1 MNKLDRLLYILNK
14 LDQRARVHPKEIAQE
29 LGVTERT
36 VYRYLKTLQKADF
49 PIEYHRNRGTYAFA
63 EGFSLKRALLATD
76 EILILAL
83 ARKMLGPLGDEK
95 LKDFISRLE
104 KRISSPVE
112 RTENF
117 AAIFGIQPAGVDFRL
132 LDLLRDLSLA
142 IREHECVEIEY
153 EKEPGEREKREVEP
167 YFIFFTGDFWYVHT
181 WCRARDAE
189 RTFALDKISS
199 WRRTGRYFLP
209 RKEVHSLK
217 DVEEAFGPY
226 VDDEPQE
233 VVVRFDEVV
242 SQYFF
247 RRKWVKDQE
256 VTRLDDGSVEVRFTV
271 RGVQGLKHWLYKW
284 LPWFEIV
291 SPSWLREEVVSDL
304 KTALAK
310 NKKRRRS

>member
-1 MNKLDRLLYILNK
+1 MNKFDRLLYILNK
-14 LDQRARVHPKEIAQE
+14 LDQGFRVHPKEIAQE

-36 VYRYLKTLQKADF
+36 VYRYLQTLQKADF
-49 PIEYHRNRGTYAFA
+49 PIEYHRERGTYAFV
-63 EGFSLKRALLATD
+63 EGFSLKKALLSAE

-83 ARKMLGPLGDEK
+83 ARKVLEPLGGEK
-95 LKDFISRLE
+95 LQDFIDRLE
-104 KRISSPVE
+104 KRLASPMPK
-112 RTENF
+112 TEKF
-117 AAIFGIQPAGVDFRL
+117 LSIFGIQPGGTDL
-132 LDLLRDLSLA
+132 KILDLLKDLSFA
-142 IREHECVEIEY
+142 IREHECVEIEH

-181 WCRARDAE
+181 WCRLRDAE

-233 VVVRFDEVV
+233 VIVRFDEVV

-247 RRKWVKDQE
+247 RRKWVKGQE
-256 VTRLDDGSVEVRFTV
+256 VTLLDDGSIEVRFVV
-271 RGVQGLKHWLYKW
+271 RGVQGLKSWLYKW

-291 SPSWLREEVVSDL
+291 SPSWLREEVVRDL

-310 NKKRRRS
+310 NKKRGRP